1 MLISHTKRFIFIHNY
16 KVAGTSIRSV
26 FKNYNCN
33 SFLRSDFKTKLGIIL
48 CKYPKI
54 YSSDFF
60 WHLTA
65 EELEKKIQ
73 KDVYNSYYKFGFV
86 RNPWD
91 YQVSLYHYILN
102 RVNHKEYEIV
112 KKMKYF
118 DEYINWR
125 VESSLH
131 LQKNFFYK
139 DGKCMVDFI
148 GKFENL
154 NEDIANI
161 SETIGIQIKTVPHKN
176 RNTDRKQTYLKYYS
190 EQSFEIVKN
199 AFREDVELFGYSN
212 TKFEGYK

>member
-1 MLISHTKRFIFIHNY
+1 MLISHTLKLIFIHNY

-26 FKNYNCN
+26 FKNYNCS
-33 SFLRSDFKTKLGIIL
+33 SFLKSDFKTKLGIIL

-54 YSSDFF
+54 YSLNFF

-65 EELEKKIQ
+65 EEWEKKIQ

-86 RNPWD
+86 RNLWD
-91 YQVSLYHYILN
+91 YQVLLYHYILN
-102 RVNHKEYEIV
+102 RVNHKDHQII
-112 KKMKYF
+112 KRMKDF

-125 VESSLH
+125 VQSSLH

-139 DGKCMVDFI
+139 DGKCIVDFI

-154 NEDIANI
+154 NGDIVKI
-161 SETIGIQIKTVPHKN
+161 SETIGVQTNTVPHKN
-176 RNTDRKQTYLKYYS
+176 RNIDRKQNYLKYYS
-190 EQSFEIVKN
+190 EQSFNIVKN
-199 AFREDVELFGYSN
+199 AFREDVELFGYGN

>member
-1 MLISHTKRFIFIHNY
+1 M
-16 KVAGTSIRSV
+16 
-26 FKNYNCN
+26 
-33 SFLRSDFKTKLGIIL
+33 
-48 CKYPKI
+48 
-54 YSSDFF
+54 
-60 WHLTA
+60 
-65 EELEKKIQ
+65 
-73 KDVYNSYYKFGFV
+73 KD
-86 RNPWD
+86 
-91 YQVSLYHYILN
+91 
-102 RVNHKEYEIV
+102 
-112 KKMKYF
+112 F